1 MARDI
6 QAVNLTV
13 TSVSCNGTVLE
24 PGSPRA
30 TRHHSEGRPFQDFV
44 EEPAEPGR
52 LTKSATVEIRLA
64 KRPEVLFIFLGEP
77 EGSVNGNIISVKCF

>member
-1 MARDI
+1 LARDI

-13 TSVSCNGTVLE
+13 TAVSCNGTVLE

-44 EEPAEPGR
+44 EEPTEPGG
-52 LTKSATVEIRLA
+52 LTKSATVETRLA
-64 KRPEVLFIFLGEP
+64 KRPEVLFIFLGELK
-77 EGSVNGNIISVKCF
+77 GSVDGNITSVRCF